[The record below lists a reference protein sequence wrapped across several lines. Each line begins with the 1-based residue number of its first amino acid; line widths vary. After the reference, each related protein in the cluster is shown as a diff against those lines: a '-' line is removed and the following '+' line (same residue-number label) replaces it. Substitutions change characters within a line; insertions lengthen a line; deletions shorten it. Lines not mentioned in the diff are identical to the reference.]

1 MILDASLS
9 VLIVGAAA
17 FLLGGSVK
25 GAFGFGLPL
34 VAVPLLA
41 TVTAPATAVSLMLF
55 PVLVANI
62 WQAFRGGYYRAAL
75 RRFWPFILTLTIAMM
90 MSVQLVAT
98 VDPKTVSWMLG
109 FFVVSFA
116 IYQLISPEFTVLHR
130 SEVWLTPLIGFV
142 AGIIGG
148 ISGLFGLPLV
158 VYLVT
163 LRLPK
168 DEFVATVSICNLL
181 GALPLFGMLAWHGF
195 LDAEIA
201 AASGGGAMLAWL
213 GVLAGTW
220 SRNRI
225 AQKTFRKILLCL
237 LVAVGLNLFGRGL
250 F

>member
-9 VLIVGAAA
+9 MLIVGATA

-41 TVTAPATAVSLMLF
+41 SVTAPATAVSLMF
-55 PVLVANI
+55 VPVLVANI
-62 WQAFRGGYYRAAL
+62 WQAFQGGYYGAAL
-75 RRFWPFILTLTIAMM
+75 RRFWPFILALSVAMII
-90 MSVQLVAT
+90 SVQFVAT
-98 VDPKTVSWMLG
+98 VDPKTVSWLLG
-109 FFVVSFA
+109 FIVASFS
-116 IYQLISPEFTVLHR
+116 IYQLISLEFTVLRR
-130 SEVWLTPLIGFV
+130 SEIWLTPLIGLV

-148 ISGLFGLPLV
+148 ISGLFGLALV

-168 DEFVATVSICNLL
+168 DEFVATMSICNLI
-181 GALPLFGMLAWHGF
+181 GSLPLFGMLAWHGF
-195 LDAEIA
+195 LDAGIA
-201 AASGGGAMLAWL
+201 VASGIGAVLAWL

-225 AQKTFRKILLCL
+225 PQKTFRKVLLCL
-237 LVAVGLNLFGRGL
+237 LVLVGLNLFRRGL